1 MSGTW
6 HYVFKFVITGDAA
19 VGKSSLLIQLTDQ
32 RFLANPDPTLGVE
45 FGSKLITLPGDDK
58 VVKLQCWDTAG
69 QESFRSITRSYYRGA
84 AGCLLVYDVTSR
96 KSFLNARSWLAEV
109 REHADPHVSC
119 ILVGNKVD
127 LCEDPTTP
135 SAADLSLTSSS
146 SPPHAGSVQIGS
158 VREKKKNNT
167 ASRAVAKSKL
177 REVPYA
183 EAEQWAKEEG
193 MLFVEASAKSGLNVE
208 QAFVDA
214 SCDIMAK
221 IKQGV
226 FDNHQIPGVKPSV
239 NLISNGTATSSSS
252 SCCAS

>member
-1 MSGTW
+1 MAGITW
-6 HYVFKFVITGDAA
+6 HYVFKFIITGDAA

-32 RFLANPDPTLGVE
+32 RFLVNPDPTLGVE
-45 FGSKLITLPGDDK
+45 FGSKLITLPDDNK

-69 QESFRSITRSYYRGA
+69 QESFRAITRSYYRGA

-127 LCEDPTTP
+127 LCEDSVP
-135 SAADLSLTSSS
+135 SAAGPSLTSSS
-146 SPPHAGSVQIGS
+146 PPSANANATASQIRS
-158 VREKKKNNT
+158 VRSKNIT
-167 ASRAVAKSKL
+167 SQSATKGKV
-177 REVPYA
+177 REVTHA
-183 EAEQWAKEEG
+183 EAELWAKEEG

-214 SCDIMAK
+214 SCDILAK
-221 IKQGV
+221 IRQGV
-226 FDNHQIPGVKPSV
+226 FDDDRSPGVKLLKPNT
-239 NLISNGTATSSSS
+239 NLTLDGTSRP